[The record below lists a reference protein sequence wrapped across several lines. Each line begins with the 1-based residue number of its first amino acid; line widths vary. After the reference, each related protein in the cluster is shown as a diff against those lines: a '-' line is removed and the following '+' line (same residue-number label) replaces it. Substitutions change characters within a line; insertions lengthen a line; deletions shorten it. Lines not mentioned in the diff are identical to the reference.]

1 MMTRIGLALALAMAA
16 IGVRAQ
22 PPALSDVLDR
32 AASYVATFERQLT
45 GIAADETYVQSMGI
59 PGRHG
64 EFIPTTQRRLTATL
78 LLMREGD
85 EGYLEARDVRDV
97 DGVPVRDRA
106 GSLAARAASEAPR
119 WGVAEKMQL
128 RSDNARY
135 NIGDI
140 VRTIN
145 TPLLA
150 LQVLR
155 RQNQSRFSFSPSTD
169 RSASVGAAA
178 AGDTPGVFRVSTDVW
193 VIGFRERAPGTLIRT
208 ETGRD
213 VPCRGR
219 LWIDAGT
226 GRVMMTEMIVKSR
239 QVEAQVTVS
248 FKSEPLLGLL
258 PPIEMHELYRAS
270 GRNQTIVEASASYGP
285 FHLTSQ
291 TRP

>member
-1 MMTRIGLALALAMAA
+1 MITRIALALAMAA

-59 PGRHG
+59 SGRHG
-64 EFIPTTQRRLTATL
+64 EFLPTTQRRLTATL
-78 LLMREGD
+78 VLIREGD
-85 EGYLEARDVRDV
+85 EGYLEARDVREV
-97 DGVPVRDRA
+97 DGVPVRDGS
-106 GSLAARAASEAPR
+106 GSLAARVATEASR
-119 WGVAEKMQL
+119 WGVADRMRL
-128 RSDNARY
+128 RRDNARY

-155 RQNQSRFSFSPSTD
+155 RQNQSRFSFSPSAD
-169 RSASVGAAA
+169 RSASVGAAG

-193 VIGFRERAPGTLIRT
+193 VIGFRERAHGTLIRT

-226 GRVMMTEMIVKSR
+226 GRVMMTEMLVNSR

-258 PPIEMHELYRAS
+258 PPIEMHEHYRAS
-270 GRNQTIVEASASYGP
+270 GRSQTIVEASASYGP
-285 FHLTSQ
+285 FHLIAQ
-291 TRP
+291 TLP